1 MNRKFCSIALMSA
14 VLALGSCNSE
24 SDGPEASPSKYITVS
39 TEIGALSRVATA
51 DNGSETFTE
60 GDEISVYA
68 WTGDATAAPAT
79 TDRVVDNSINKLTG
93 GTWVANPQML
103 WKSTTDKH
111 YFIGIYPKT
120 AEAVDDLTAGE
131 YTFDVANQEASD
143 LLVAVNPDG
152 LLSKDNPVK
161 LTFDHVMAKLIV
173 NLSYRNQWGGTP
185 TVESV
190 KVCNSAA
197 SATVNY
203 LTKAV
208 TASDDGR
215 ADISLPATKANEQ
228 YTSVLIPQGG
238 VSKIVITIG
247 GKEYVYQH
255 GGDIKLES
263 GKYTTVNLI
272 VGRDEITLDGISI
285 NGWQTGEEING
296 GEALD

>member
-1 MNRKFCSIALMSA
+1 MNKKFCSIALMSA

-51 DNGSETFTE
+51 DNGSQTFEE

-68 WTGDATAAPAT
+68 WTSDATAAPAT
-79 TDRVVDNSINKLTG
+79 ADRVVNNSVNTLTG

-120 AEAVDDLTAGE
+120 AGE
-131 YTFDVANQEASD
+131 YTFDVANQEAGD
-143 LLVAVNPDG
+143 LLVAVNNTG
-152 LLSKDNPVK
+152 LTSTDNPVK

-173 NLSYRNQWGGTP
+173 NLSFRNQWSGTP

-190 KVCNSAA
+190 EVCNSATA
-197 SATVNY
+197 ATINY
-203 LTKAV
+203 LTKVVLADV
-208 TASDDGR
+208 ESR
-215 ADISLPATKANEQ
+215 KDISLPAIKANEQ
-228 YTSVLIPQGG
+228 YASVLIPQGG

-247 GKEYVYQH
+247 DKEYVYQH
-255 GGDIKLES
+255 GGDIKLEN

-272 VGRDEITLDGISI
+272 VGRDEITLGDISI
-285 NGWQTGEEING
+285 NDWQTGEEING

>member
-24 SDGPEASPSKYITVS
+24 SDGPESVPSKYITVS

-51 DNGSETFTE
+51 DDGSETFTE

-68 WTGDATAAPAT
+68 WTGDATAAPAIP
-79 TDRVVDNSINKLTG
+79 DRVVNNSVNKLTG
-93 GTWVANPQML
+93 GKWEAAPQML

-111 YFIGIYPKT
+111 YFIGVYPKT
-120 AEAVDDLTAGE
+120 AEPVADLTAGA
-131 YTFDVANQEASD
+131 YTFDVTDQAASD
-143 LLVAVNPDG
+143 LLVAVNTAG
-152 LLSKDNPVK
+152 LLSEDNPVK

-173 NLSYRNQWGGTP
+173 NLSFRNQWHGTP
-185 TVESV
+185 VVDKVEACS
-190 KVCNSAA
+190 SAT

-215 ADISLPATKANEQ
+215 ADVILPATKTNEQ
-228 YTSVLIPQGG
+228 YASVLIPQGG
-238 VSKIVITIG
+238 VTEIAVTIG
-247 GKEYVYQH
+247 GKEYVYRH
-255 GGDIKLES
+255 SGDIKLEG

-285 NGWQTGEEING
+285 NDWQAGEEING

>member
-1 MNRKFCSIALMSA
+1 MNKKFCSIALMSA

-24 SDGPEASPSKYITVS
+24 NDGPEATPSKYITVS
-39 TEIGALSRVATA
+39 TEIGALSRVATT
-51 DNGSETFTE
+51 DNGSQTFEE

-68 WTGDATAAPAT
+68 WTGEADAAPAAA
-79 TDRVVDNSINKLTG
+79 DRVVNNSVNTLTG

-103 WKSTTDKH
+103 WKSTTDEH
-111 YFIGIYPKT
+111 YFIGVYPKT
-120 AEAVDDLTAGE
+120 VEPVDDLTAGA
-131 YTFDVANQEASD
+131 YTFDVADQVASD
-143 LLVAVNPDG
+143 LLVAVNADG
-152 LLSKDNPVK
+152 LTSEDNPVK

-185 TVESV
+185 TVENV
-190 KVCNSAA
+190 KVCNSAS

-215 ADISLPATKANEQ
+215 ADVSLPAVKADGQ
-228 YTSVLIPQGG
+228 YASVLIPQDG

-255 GGDIKLES
+255 GSDIKLEG